1 MKNLFPAFLIVA
13 LFAVAV
19 SCGKDS
25 VIPEEIDHSKDFLKE
40 LKIYRSDRTSPY
52 FIRGEFDG
60 KLMYFTYHADNDRG
74 WNTQFVNP
82 AMGVYNMTLLREDQ
96 ANAVL
101 IAFHFQ
107 QADIFNRQLPYTV
120 ASGGGE
126 FAELHLTNLRKAESG
141 EQGLPQDDI
150 NFVQTTSN
158 ALKIELLSLKDSILE
173 GRFEGYISSKAG
185 STILVKNGN
194 FRIKIN
200 VEIY

>member
-1 MKNLFPAFLIVA
+1 MKNLFQVFLMIV
-13 LFAVAV
+13 LYVV
-19 SCGKDS
+19 TNSCGEDS
-25 VIPEEIDHSKDFLKE
+25 VKPEKIDHSKDFLKDI
-40 LKIYRSDRTSPY
+40 KIYRFDRSSPY

-60 KLMYFTYHADNDRG
+60 KMIYFTDHADNDRG

-82 AMGVYNMTLLREDQ
+82 VMGVYNMSILREDQ

-101 IAFHFQ
+101 FAFYFQ

-120 ASGGGE
+120 ACGGGE
-126 FAELHLTNLRKAESG
+126 FAMLHLTNLRKAGSV
-141 EQGLPQDDI
+141 EQGSPQDDI

-173 GRFEGYISSKAG
+173 GRFEGYISSKSG